1 MKKILLMAA
10 VLLAV
15 TTQAGAQNAPETK
28 NEVAFSIGVLSTS
41 NWGDVFEDA
50 LTAIFGAEYEN
61 EEFFGPVSVEY
72 FHHFTN
78 VVSAGAIAV
87 YGQSTKDVLQ
97 HGEKTGEMKNT
108 YVSLMP
114 AAKFGWLNRP
124 KVGLYSKVGAGA
136 TLRHEKSDRYSEDEE
151 DDSDSA
157 VHFNFQISLIGV
169 EIGGS
174 AVRGFAELGF
184 GEQGT
189 ILGGVRYR
197 F

>member
-1 MKKILLMAA
+1 MKRFLMLAA
-10 VLLAV
+10 LLLAV
-15 TTQAGAQNAPETK
+15 TVQAGAQDAPETK
-28 NEVAFSIGVLSTS
+28 NEVAVSVGALSVS
-41 NWGDVFEDA
+41 NWGDIFEDA

-87 YGQSTKDVLQ
+87 YGQSTKDVIQ
-97 HGEKTGEMKNT
+97 HDEKTGEMKNS

-114 AAKFGWLNRP
+114 AAKFGWFNRP

-136 TLRHEKSDRYSEDEE
+136 TRRHEKQDRCGKDEE

-157 VHFNFQISLIGV
+157 VHFNFQLSLIGV
-169 EIGGS
+169 EVGGS
-174 AVRGFAELGF
+174 AVRGFAELGI

-189 ILGGVRYR
+189 LLGGVRYR